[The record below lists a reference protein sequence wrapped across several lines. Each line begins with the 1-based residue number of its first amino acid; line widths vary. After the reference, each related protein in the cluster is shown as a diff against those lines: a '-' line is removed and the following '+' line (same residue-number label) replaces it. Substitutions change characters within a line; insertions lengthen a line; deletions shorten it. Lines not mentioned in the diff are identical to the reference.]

1 MALFPNMF
9 LQDVEGD
16 GKCWLY
22 SFCVG
27 LISQANT
34 AEELKRL
41 MEVLRR
47 TEVGRWLLDVNRLV
61 TDTNQPPRSLPAT
74 KSRTLS
80 ELCYVL
86 RQAPTDRFPLP
97 ASVTDSFD

>member
-1 MALFPNMF
+1 MF
-9 LQDVEGD
+9 LQDVKGD

-61 TDTNQPPRSLPAT
+61 TDTNQDMNKPWTFSVAAHELRIRVVQWIREHLDVVVVFPCSC
-74 KSRTLS
+74 TLS
-80 ELCYVL
+80 
-86 RQAPTDRFPLP
+86 
-97 ASVTDSFD
+97 